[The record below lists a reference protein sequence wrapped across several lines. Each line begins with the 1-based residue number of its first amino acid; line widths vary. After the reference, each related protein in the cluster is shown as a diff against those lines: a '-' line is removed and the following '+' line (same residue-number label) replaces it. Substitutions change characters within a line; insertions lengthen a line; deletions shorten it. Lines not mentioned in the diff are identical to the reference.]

1 MSDLKG
7 LPRVMLA
14 MAHNSPGEE
23 VFVAE
28 PREKRAV
35 ARLAALGLVT
45 VRKTTEKFAGYPVIY
60 FKLAPVGSA
69 KSKHRSKGK
78 HR

>member
-1 MSDLKG
+1 MSEDLKG
-7 LPRVMLA
+7 LPRVMMA

-23 VFVAE
+23 IFAAE

-60 FKLAPVGSA
+60 FKLAPVGG
-69 KSKHRSKGK
+69 SKHRSKGR